1 MLMCRHLGHLLLKI
15 GDTQARHAPVTSN
28 SNKCPHCHQAV
39 KEAGHHDR
47 MDLSERDRILVENY
61 LPPTQSL
68 RIAVVTET
76 WPPEVN
82 GVAITLSRLVHGLC
96 QRGHAIQ
103 LIRPRQ
109 DKHETAIV
117 QDDMSE
123 LLLKGFPIPRYPQ
136 LKLGLPSKNALIR
149 AWTIRRPDLVHI
161 ATEGPLGWSALQAA
175 RRLRLPVTSD
185 FRTNFHSYSK
195 HYGVGWLSKPIVAY
209 LRKFHNNT
217 ACTMVPTRLLR
228 SELQKLGFDNLR
240 VVARGVDTALFN
252 PIRRDETLRHSWG
265 AGPDTLVLLSTGRL
279 APEKNL
285 DLVVKTYMALRAANR
300 PVRLV
305 FAGDG
310 PYREQLQNRCPDAVF
325 MGMCSHEQLAAIYP
339 SADLFLF
346 PSLTET
352 FGNVTLEALACG
364 TPVLAFDSAAASELV
379 QHDHNGWLA
388 LDEREENFVGK
399 ALEITRAPAQLMGM
413 REQTSKSVASLDWM
427 QIVMQMENIFL
438 QTQATAFQS

>member
-1 MLMCRHLGHLLLKI
+1 
-15 GDTQARHAPVTSN
+15 
-28 SNKCPHCHQAV
+28 
-39 KEAGHHDR
+39 

-61 LPPTQSL
+61 LPPTQSM

-82 GVAITLSRLVHGLC
+82 GVALTLSRLVHGLC
-96 QRGHAIQ
+96 QRNHAIQ

-109 DKHETAIV
+109 DKNETASA
-117 QDDMSE
+117 DEDMSE
-123 LLLKGFPIPRYPQ
+123 LLLKGLPIPRYPH
-136 LKLGLPSKNALIR
+136 LKLGLPSKKALIR
-149 AWTIRRPDLVHI
+149 AWTLRRPDLVHI

-209 LRKFHNNT
+209 LRKFHNHT
-217 ACTMVPTRLLR
+217 ACTMVPTRLLKN
-228 SELQKLGFDNLR
+228 ELQNLGFERLR
-240 VVARGVDTALFN
+240 VVARGVDTDLFN
-252 PIRRDETLRHSWG
+252 PARRSQTLRQSWG
-265 AGPDTLVLLSTGRL
+265 ASEDTLVLLSTGRL

-285 DLVVKTYMALRAANR
+285 DLVVKTWKALRVAGR

-310 PYREQLQNRCPDAVF
+310 PYRRELQAACPEAVF
-325 MGMCSHEQLAAIYP
+325 LGMCDHDKLSCIYP

-352 FGNVTLEALACG
+352 FGNVTLEAMACG
-364 TPVLAFDSAAASELV
+364 TPVLAFDNAAASELV
-379 QHDHNGWLA
+379 QDGQNGWLVQG
-388 LDEREENFVGK
+388 EREEDFVDK
-399 ALEITRAPAQLMGM
+399 ALKVTRESTSLMGM
-413 REQTSKSVASLDWM
+413 RASTSASVAAMDWL
-427 QIVMQMENIFL
+427 QIVMQVESIFL
-438 QTQATAFQS
+438 QTQVIAPQA

>member
-1 MLMCRHLGHLLLKI
+1 
-15 GDTQARHAPVTSN
+15 
-28 SNKCPHCHQAV
+28 
-39 KEAGHHDR
+39 
-47 MDLSERDRILVENY
+47 MDFPDRDRLLVENF

-68 RIAVVTET
+68 RLAIVTET

-82 GVAITLSRLVHGLC
+82 GVALTLSRLVHGLC
-96 QRGHAIQ
+96 ARGHAIQ

-109 DKHETAIV
+109 DKHETAMAKE
-117 QDDMSE
+117 DMSE
-123 LLLKGFPIPRYPQ
+123 LLLKGLPIPRYPQ
-136 LKLGLPSKNALIR
+136 LKIGLPSKKVLIR
-149 AWTIRRPDLVHI
+149 AWTLRRPDLVHI

-209 LRKFHNNT
+209 LRKFHNHT

-228 SELQKLGFDNLR
+228 SELEKLGFDHLR
-240 VVARGVDTALFN
+240 VVARGVDTALF
-252 PIRRDETLRHSWG
+252 DTLRRSDALRQSWG
-265 AGPDTLVLLSTGRL
+265 AGADTLVLLSAGRL

-285 DLVVKTYMALRAANR
+285 ELVIKTYLTLRAAGR
-300 PVRLV
+300 AVRLV

-310 PYREQLQNRCPDAVF
+310 PDRESLQATCPEAIF
-325 MGMCSHEQLAAIYP
+325 LGMCDHEQLATIYP

-364 TPVLAFDSAAASELV
+364 TPVLAFDSAAAAELV
-379 QHDHNGWLA
+379 QPERNGWLVQ
-388 LDEREENFVGK
+388 DDREEDFIEK
-399 ALEITRAPAQLMGM
+399 ALAVTSEPARLLSMRQMTRQ
-413 REQTSKSVASLDWM
+413 SVSGLDW
-427 QIVMQMENIFL
+427 QHIALQVESIFL
-438 QTQATAFQS
+438 QIQAESLKL